1 MRVFLVMMKL
11 IFFWLVSRRKIVFI
25 GNGGFMIICNGDCE
39 KCKQLNVK
47 VDKQGY
53 PWGYECLKYGD
64 SVFQE
69 EFKDTKEFPDFSTR

>member
-1 MRVFLVMMKL
+1 
-11 IFFWLVSRRKIVFI
+11 
-25 GNGGFMIICNGDCE
+25 MIICNGDYE

>member
-1 MRVFLVMMKL
+1 
-11 IFFWLVSRRKIVFI
+11 
-25 GNGGFMIICNGDCE
+25 MIICNRDCE

-69 EFKDTKEFPDFSTR
+69 KFKDTKEFLDFSTR